1 MKWHSLLWASG
12 LIFLA
17 ALALALAVG
26 LVIARALAGIG

>member
-26 LVIARALAGIG
+26 LVIAAKLAEVG